1 MQHTPAARI
10 AADAAVTDRPRV
22 AGLHGQTVYVSPTT
36 RMIGH
41 GVALSA
47 RPAGNDLGETVARL
61 LAAARSE
68 GLPTVVIGAIPFD
81 PQSPACLYVP
91 ERLER
96 PGRHV
101 LPVASPGDAPSI
113 VDVRQ
118 TPSPNGYRD
127 AVARGLARIRQT
139 DLKKLVLARRLEL
152 VLDAE
157 PDLAGLL
164 ATLMQRHPASFVYA
178 IPLDAENGEEAGVL
192 LGASPELLVRK
203 AGNQV
208 FANPLA
214 GTIAADPDRLR
225 NARNIARLLASAKD
239 RQEHAFT
246 SRAVGAALRPFCSR
260 LHVPETP
267 SVLAAGPVN
276 HLSTVI
282 AGELASPGMTAL
294 DLALALHPTPA
305 VGGVPK
311 AEALAA
317 IADIEGFDRGFYAGM
332 VGWCDENGN
341 GEWAVTLRCAE
352 IRGRRV
358 RLFAGAG
365 IVEGSA
371 PEEEY
376 RETET
381 KLKTMLQALGLE
393 QPATGKARAER

>member
-1 MQHTPAARI
+1 MQHTTAARI
-10 AADAAVTDRPRV
+10 TADAALAETLP
-22 AGLHGQTVYVSPTT
+22 ATGLHGRTVYVSSTT

-47 RPAGNDLGETVARL
+47 QPTGIDLRETVARL
-61 LAAARSE
+61 LATARGE
-68 GLPTVVIGAIPFD
+68 GFPPIVVGAIPFD
-81 PQSPACLYVP
+81 TQSPACLYVP
-91 ERLER
+91 KSLTR
-96 PGRHV
+96 PVR
-101 LPVASPGDAPSI
+101 PVPLSATTGAAPSI
-113 VDVRQ
+113 IDVRQ
-118 TPSPNGYRD
+118 TPSPSGYRD

-139 DLKKLVLARRLEL
+139 ELKKLVLARRLEL

-157 PDLAGLL
+157 PDLADLL
-164 ATLMQRHPASFVYA
+164 TTLMQRHPASFVYGV
-178 IPLDAENGEEAGVL
+178 PLDAGNGEEAGVL

-203 AGNQV
+203 AGGKV

-214 GTIAADPDRLR
+214 GTIATDPDRLR

-239 RQEHAFT
+239 RQEHAYT
-246 SRAVGAALRPFCSR
+246 SRAVGKALRPFCKT
-260 LHVPETP
+260 LDVPETP

-282 AGELASPGMTAL
+282 TGELASSGVTAL

-305 VGGVPK
+305 VGGAPT

-317 IADIEGFDRGFYAGM
+317 IADIEGFDRGLYAGM
-332 VGWCDENGN
+332 VGWCDENGD

-365 IVEGSA
+365 IVEGSDPDA
-371 PEEEY
+371 EY

-393 QPATGKARAER
+393 PSADGKARAER

>member
-10 AADAAVTDRPRV
+10 AADVAVAETLPA
-22 AGLHGQTVYVSPTT
+22 AGLHGRTVYVSPTT

-41 GVALSA
+41 GIALSA
-47 RPAGNDLGETVARL
+47 RPAGEDLRETVARL
-61 LAAARSE
+61 LATARSE
-68 GLPTVVIGAIPFD
+68 GFPPVVVGAIPFD
-81 PQSPACLYVP
+81 TQSPASLYVP

-96 PGRHV
+96 PGR
-101 LPVASPGDAPSI
+101 PVPLAVTPGEAPAI

-118 TPSPNGYRD
+118 TPSPSGYRD
-127 AVARGLARIRQT
+127 AVARGLARIRRT

-152 VLDAE
+152 ELDAA

-164 ATLMQRHPASFVYA
+164 ATLMRRHPASFVYGV
-178 IPLDAENGEEAGVL
+178 PLDAGNGEDAGVL

-203 AGNQV
+203 AGDRV

-239 RQEHAFT
+239 RQEHAYT
-246 SRAVGAALRPFCSR
+246 SRAVGETLRPFCRS
-260 LHVPETP
+260 LDVPETP

-282 AGELASPGMTAL
+282 TGELASPDVTAL

-305 VGGVPK
+305 VGGAPT

-317 IADIEGFDRGFYAGM
+317 IADIEGFDRGLYAGM
-332 VGWCDENGN
+332 VGWCDENGD

-365 IVEGSA
+365 IVEGSD
-371 PEEEY
+371 PEAEY

-393 QPATGKARAER
+393 PSAAGKARAER